1 MSKILKLIKIL
12 HPTGFAIAFMLIFSS
27 IVFYVDKK
35 LSEEKM
41 GTQMDNL
48 SVNVQNY
55 FQDVL
60 GSQLSSLLNDSLIQY
75 RFVDTT
81 YTINMLGVNSTDTT
95 ARIPNLKV
103 GYIRVRYCDAI
114 VDQVK
119 YDIDL
124 SKMYL
129 GANNNSPFDKQQ
141 YVNTN
146 GITVYPHYIITDYK
160 NNDSAQFK
168 KEIMQFM
175 NDSIETFHKY
185 NKESGGKRSRLYF
198 DVNDFGTDIQ
208 YIPVIMPSVTT
219 AVKIDSATG
228 RTTKASYISI
238 ICYALF
244 PLDYFMEGLLK
255 HNIDVTVK
263 YDWNDE
269 YIYGDKVTTN
279 KLLNQIHGQSITVT
293 AGRGNNFTVTF
304 APNEKFPRE
313 WTFFPMVYILL
324 LLISI
329 LFCFTLWFFLKQIKQ
344 REIALEQSITELK
357 IVNDIK
363 DKFFSIIAHD
373 LRNPIVGMLNVSAL
387 FNEYYNNM
395 SLQEA
400 EKSINKLVKSITK
413 LFKMLENLLQWASVS
428 TGDMKLNILPQKI
441 EQLVNLAFDDVD
453 IMIQEEEI
461 ELIFENNT
469 TTDVCCDANM
479 INSVLR
485 NLISNAIKYSGGS
498 NKVTVQANNYF
509 KDNRYVVI
517 TVKDEG
523 IGMNK
528 DTLSKLFQLD
538 AKFYNRETLG
548 MAGSRLGLILCKEF
562 IDKHD
567 CKIWVE
573 SEIGKGSEFKF
584 TLLKCVEDLTPVR

>member
-1 MSKILKLIKIL
+1 
-12 HPTGFAIAFMLIFSS
+12 
-27 IVFYVDKK
+27 
-35 LSEEKM
+35 
-41 GTQMDNL
+41 
-48 SVNVQNY
+48 
-55 FQDVL
+55 
-60 GSQLSSLLNDSLIQY
+60 
-75 RFVDTT
+75 
-81 YTINMLGVNSTDTT
+81 
-95 ARIPNLKV
+95 
-103 GYIRVRYCDAI
+103 
-114 VDQVK
+114 
-119 YDIDL
+119 
-124 SKMYL
+124 
-129 GANNNSPFDKQQ
+129 
-141 YVNTN
+141 
-146 GITVYPHYIITDYK
+146 
-160 NNDSAQFK
+160 
-168 KEIMQFM
+168 
-175 NDSIETFHKY
+175 
-185 NKESGGKRSRLYF
+185 
-198 DVNDFGTDIQ
+198 
-208 YIPVIMPSVTT
+208 VIMPSVTT